1 MNKIVFLVSISVS
14 SFYSFSQISP
24 AISGWLINTTGI
36 TGRHYLN
43 GNSTPIVDA
52 ELANVQS
59 VQYSAT
65 WVYATTQ
72 GIPAFITGPFNANPN
87 SVITPAASIYRIPLN
102 PVKNTAVL
110 TNTGAGNIGVFKN
123 GVGLF
128 SYGDGFAYN
137 PVTNTDAPT
146 PNGVWRR
153 DAVKAE
159 VNGFDCSKAH
169 PAAQGNYHHHQNPSA
184 FNLDLVQL
192 SSICNLY
199 TSDGLYVI
207 NPSVHSPLL
216 GFAFDGFPIY
226 GAYGYQDTLGLGTI
240 VRMKSSYSLRN
251 ITTRTTYADGT
262 DVVDGPPVSSTFPLG
277 WYRED
282 YEYIAHPNDASYLDI
297 HNGRFCVT
305 PEYPNGIYCYF
316 TTVDTNHNSYYPYCV
331 GPTYYGIRTGGKVT
345 AIDEITQTYS
355 SSVGMTSQEIQNVEL
370 SIYPNP
376 SIDLIAI
383 QSNEIVNQ
391 DLKIEL
397 INSEGKV
404 VQSKILFQGSSICH
418 LEIETIYAGTYTIRV
433 YNDDYHKTYRVV
445 IQ

>member
-1 MNKIVFLVSISVS
+1 
-14 SFYSFSQISP
+14 
-24 AISGWLINTTGI
+24 
-36 TGRHYLN
+36 
-43 GNSTPIVDA
+43 
-52 ELANVQS
+52 
-59 VQYSAT
+59 
-65 WVYATTQ
+65 
-72 GIPAFITGPFNANPN
+72 
-87 SVITPAASIYRIPLN
+87 
-102 PVKNTAVL
+102 
-110 TNTGAGNIGVFKN
+110 
-123 GVGLF
+123 
-128 SYGDGFAYN
+128 
-137 PVTNTDAPT
+137 
-146 PNGVWRR
+146 
-153 DAVKAE
+153 
-159 VNGFDCSKAH
+159 
-169 PAAQGNYHHHQNPSA
+169 
-184 FNLDLVQL
+184 
-192 SSICNLY
+192 
-199 TSDGLYVI
+199 VI

-251 ITTRTTYADGT
+251 ITTRTTYSDGT

-316 TTVDTNHNSYYPYCV
+316 TTVDANHNSYYPYCV

-345 AIDEITQTYS
+345 AINEITQTYS
-355 SSVGMTSQEIQNVEL
+355 SSAGMTSQEILNLEL
-370 SIYPNP
+370 TIYPNP

-383 QSNEIVNQ
+383 QSNEIVAQ
-391 DLKIEL
+391 DLKIQL

-418 LEIETIYAGTYTIRV
+418 LEIDTIYTGTYTIRV
-433 YNDDYHKTYRVV
+433 YNDHYNKTYQVV

>member
-1 MNKIVFLVSISVS
+1 MYAIV
-14 SFYSFSQISP
+14 
-24 AISGWLINTTGI
+24 GG
-36 TGRHYLN
+36 
-43 GNSTPIVDA
+43 
-52 ELANVQS
+52 EL
-59 VQYSAT
+59 
-65 WVYATTQ
+65 
-72 GIPAFITGPFNANPN
+72 FE
-87 SVITPAASIYRIPLN
+87 
-102 PVKNTAVL
+102 
-110 TNTGAGNIGVFKN
+110 AG
-123 GVGLF
+123 
-128 SYGDGFAYN
+128 YGDGFAYN

-316 TTVDTNHNSYYPYCV
+316 TTVDSNHNSYYPYCV

-370 SIYPNP
+370 SIYL
-376 SIDLIAI
+376 SIQILALI
-383 QSNEIVNQ
+383 
-391 DLKIEL
+391 
-397 INSEGKV
+397 
-404 VQSKILFQGSSICH
+404 
-418 LEIETIYAGTYTIRV
+418 
-433 YNDDYHKTYRVV
+433 
-445 IQ
+445 